1 MKKQKKKSVKN
12 KIIGFIL
19 FLTIVPVI
27 TVLLINMKVM
37 KETLQHRLE
46 LESHE
51 KIESV
56 QKQASSAQVGAI
68 KDMEMLKKHEVFNG
82 DLNTDVRQQE
92 IKKIMKFLYESSDNY
107 EDIYFVPNGKEIISV
122 VDFKMTADQY
132 MERDWYTAA
141 MADKQK
147 IYMSKPVKDLNTG
160 EIINTVST
168 ALVDNDEVKGIL
180 AIDVKMN
187 AAVNIVNTT
196 PIGIYGGMKLVT
208 IDGEVLASND
218 KNEIGKNVNENV
230 SFKKMTE
237 QKGMVN
243 TPAGRDYY
251 FKTKGDLFIIAEAVE
266 KEFQS
271 KQLEMLKLSL
281 VIIGIWGIISIFLA
295 FFVSKKIIFLVKT
308 LVDSFEKAKSGDL
321 KAKIT
326 NVRRNNGDSSNS
338 LGTKLFGSGEVEENG
353 NEISQIANAYN
364 GMLDGFSN
372 LVKNIQTESNQ
383 IADMSISLADIS
395 KQTNS
400 ATEEVSETITGIAQ
414 ATSSQ
419 AIDAEKT
426 VSEMN
431 DLGNTIEVINQSAL
445 EMNEQAITASKDN
458 KSNSDLM
465 HNVHENWEIE
475 REKLKLLVDDMTG
488 MNMDIQNINKI
499 IQVITDISTQT
510 NLLALNA
517 SIEAA
522 RAGEAGKGFAV
533 VAEEVRKLAEQSAV
547 STKDIE
553 SIIEEIQSKSNEM
566 VSHVSASYDG
576 GQKQTEIINNAIE
589 STDKVT
595 NQFDIIIQNVHK
607 IDQLSQDI
615 KQQKDDVLFSVE
627 NISASTEENSAGTEE
642 VSANAEE
649 ILATMQEFT
658 ANIQDLETIADGL
671 KEQVS
676 NFKI

>member
-1 MKKQKKKSVKN
+1 MKKQKKKSIKN

-27 TVLLINMKVM
+27 TVLLLNMRLM
-37 KETLQHRLE
+37 QETLEHRLE
-46 LESHE
+46 IESHE

-56 QKQASSAQVGAI
+56 QRQATYAQGGAV
-68 KDMEMLKKHEVFNG
+68 KDMEILKKHEVFEG
-82 DLNTDVRQQE
+82 DLNSPVRQQE
-92 IKKIMKFLYESSDNY
+92 MKKILKFLYESDGNY
-107 EDIYFVPNGKEIISV
+107 EDVYFAPTGKEIVSV
-122 VDFKMTADQY
+122 IDFKMSSEQYKEREWYASAIAD
-132 MERDWYTAA
+132 T
-141 MADKQK
+141 QK
-147 IYMSKPVKDLNTG
+147 IHVSKPVKDLNTG
-160 EIINTVST
+160 EIINTIST
-168 ALVDNDEVKGIL
+168 ALVENNQIKGVL

-187 AAVNIVNTT
+187 EAVNVVNTT
-196 PIGIYGGMKLVT
+196 AVGIYGGMKLVT
-208 IDGEVLASND
+208 LDGEVLASND
-218 KNEIGKNVNENV
+218 KSEIGKSVQENAG
-230 SFKKMTE
+230 FKKMTE

-251 FKTKGDLFIIAEAVE
+251 FKTKGDLFIIAEAAE

-271 KQLEMLKLSL
+271 KQMEMIKFSSI
-281 VIIGIWGIISIFLA
+281 VIGIWGVVSIFIAL
-295 FFVSKKIIFLVKT
+295 FVSKLIIRLVQT
-308 LVDSFEKAKSGDL
+308 LVDSFEKAKSGNL
-321 KAKIT
+321 KSKII
-326 NVRRNNGDSSNS
+326 NVRGDNNNYGS
-338 LGTKLFGSGEVEENG
+338 LATKLLGSGEIKDNG
-353 NEISQIANAYN
+353 SEISQVAIAYN
-364 GMLDGFSN
+364 GMLDGFSK

-383 IADMSISLADIS
+383 IADMSISLSDIS

-431 DLGNTIEVINQSAL
+431 DLGNTIEVINQSAI
-445 EMNEQAITASKDN
+445 EMNEQAVTASKDN

-475 REKLKLLVDDMTG
+475 REKLKLLVDDMAG

-595 NQFDIIIQNVHK
+595 HQFDIIIQNVHK

-649 ILATMQEFT
+649 ILATMQEFS
-658 ANIQDLETIADGL
+658 ANIQDLETIAEGL
-671 KEQVS
+671 KAQANS
-676 NFKI
+676 FDI

>member
-1 MKKQKKKSVKN
+1 MQ
-12 KIIGFIL
+12 
-19 FLTIVPVI
+19 
-27 TVLLINMKVM
+27 
-37 KETLQHRLE
+37 ETLQHRLE
-46 LESHE
+46 IESHE
-51 KIESV
+51 KIDSV
-56 QKQASSAQVGAI
+56 QRQANSAQNIA
-68 KDMEMLKKHEVFNG
+68 KNDMEILKNHEVFKG
-82 DLNTDVRQQE
+82 DLNTSKKQQE
-92 IKKIMKFLYESSDNY
+92 IKKIMKFLYDSSDNY
-107 EDIYFVPNGKEIISV
+107 EDVYFAPTGKELVSV
-122 VDFKMTADQY
+122 VDFKMTVEQY
-132 MERDWYTAA
+132 KERDWYTSA
-141 MADKQK
+141 MSDTQT
-147 IYMSKPVKDLNTG
+147 IHMSKPIKDLNTG

-168 ALVDNDEVKGIL
+168 TLVENNQVKGIL

-187 AAVNIVNTT
+187 EAVNIVNST

-208 IDGEVLASND
+208 LDGEVLASND
-218 KNEIGKNVNENV
+218 KNEIGKSVQENV
-230 SFKKMTE
+230 GFKKMTE
-237 QKGMVN
+237 QKGMVH

-251 FKTKGDLFIIAEAVE
+251 FKTKGDLFIIAEAAE

-271 KQLEMLKLSL
+271 KQAEMLKLSSI
-281 VIIGIWGIISIFLA
+281 IIGIWGIIAIFIAL
-295 FFVSKKIIFLVKT
+295 FVSKLIIRLVQT
-308 LVDSFEKAKSGDL
+308 LVYYFEKASSGDL
-321 KAKIT
+321 KSKIT
-326 NVRRNNGDSSNS
+326 NIRGDNDKKANT
-338 LGTKLFGSGEVEENG
+338 LVTKLFGSGEVKENG
-353 NEISQIANAYN
+353 SEISQIANAYN

-383 IADMSISLADIS
+383 IADMSISLSEIS

-445 EMNEQAITASKDN
+445 EMNDQAITASKDN

-465 HNVHENWEIE
+465 HDVHENWEIE

-533 VAEEVRKLAEQSAV
+533 VAEEVRKLAEQSAG

-553 SIIEEIQSKSNEM
+553 SIIEAIQNKSNEM
-566 VSHVSASYDG
+566 VTQVSASYDG

-658 ANIQDLETIADGL
+658 ANIQDLEMIAEGL
-671 KEQVS
+671 KEQVN